1 VIRIDGNRIHD
12 WSTFHDVFAQ
22 VFGFPSFYGR
32 NMDAWIDCMSY
43 LDEPS
48 AGMSSIHVAA
58 GEVLSLAVDNAASF
72 KSRCP
77 EQFQALVESAAFVNW
92 RVMEKGGRPLIALGF
107 HA

>member
-22 VFGFPSFYGR
+22 VLGFPSFYGR

-48 AGMSSIHVAA
+48 AGMSSIHVAT
-58 GEVLSLAVDNAASF
+58 GEVLSLAIDNAASF

-92 RVMEKGGRPLIALGF
+92 RVMEQGGRPLIALGF